1 MMLLLKDLL
10 SYPLAALYFLLRV
23 VVTLAF
29 FGVIIALTVS
39 FPLQVIAFVVVF
51 FLLFGRR

>member
-10 SYPLAALYFLLRV
+10 SPVLAALYFLLRV
-23 VVTLAF
+23 IVTLVF
-29 FGVIIALTVS
+29 FGVIIALTAS

>member
-10 SYPLAALYFLLRV
+10 SYPLAVLSFLLRALG
-23 VVTLAF
+23 TLAF